1 MRLLDTYA
9 VNCGAKIDRPHILET
24 YIPLP
29 IEKFITFQAET
40 LYDSR
45 NYHYWQDVLDILYP
59 FLLKHGITIVQAGL
73 DKERPYKKVVD
84 LRGKTSLH
92 QFAYVVKNSLLYF
105 GPDSF
110 GVHLASMYDKP
121 IVSIYSNNTPEI
133 SGPHFGNPKKHRLF
147 KAYERVGNKK
157 PSYSPQEN
165 PKSINTIRPEEIAQ
179 AVLDLL
185 ELKEVVAFETV
196 YTGERYSCQMIRE
209 LIPDSGMALNNPNE
223 LVELRVDLH
232 YDENIFTAQLNY
244 FGKSMVVTDKPINLN
259 LLRHF
264 KSKIGMLVYR
274 ITQDDK
280 PEFVKQVKNLGIDVL
295 LITELSQ
302 QEIDVKKINYYE
314 LGKINILPVP
324 DEEKIKS
331 ILSKGTQLF
340 YRSNKFIF
348 SKGMAFASHA
358 ARENTVVLQNEFEY
372 SPIINCPSFWKDLS
386 FYTIIKLK

>member
-1 MRLLDTYA
+1 
-9 VNCGAKIDRPHILET
+9 
-24 YIPLP
+24 
-29 IEKFITFQAET
+29 
-40 LYDSR
+40 
-45 NYHYWQDVLDILYP
+45 
-59 FLLKHGITIVQAGL
+59 
-73 DKERPYKKVVD
+73 
-84 LRGKTSLH
+84 
-92 QFAYVVKNSLLYF
+92 
-105 GPDSF
+105 
-110 GVHLASMYDKP
+110 
-121 IVSIYSNNTPEI
+121 
-133 SGPHFGNPKKHRLF
+133 
-147 KAYERVGNKK
+147 
-157 PSYSPQEN
+157 
-165 PKSINTIRPEEIAQ
+165 
-179 AVLDLL
+179 
-185 ELKEVVAFETV
+185 
-196 YTGERYSCQMIRE
+196 
-209 LIPDSGMALNNPNE
+209 
-223 LVELRVDLH
+223 
-232 YDENIFTAQLNY
+232 
-244 FGKSMVVTDKPINLN
+244 MVVTDKPINLN